1 MWLKIGFGNFFLP
14 LANIYKQ
21 LSKKQSIHRYQPSGI
36 CMMCR
41 KKLQEKGDK
50 NIWRDSYY
58 FPLHVLYMGNEYL
71 VNKGIAKFYVSES
84 K

>member
-36 CMMCR
+36 CMMCIKNY
-41 KKLQEKGDK
+41 KKKEIRIFGEILIIFLYMFYTWEM
-50 NIWRDSYY
+50 NIW
-58 FPLHVLYMGNEYL
+58 
-71 VNKGIAKFYVSES
+71 
-84 K
+84 